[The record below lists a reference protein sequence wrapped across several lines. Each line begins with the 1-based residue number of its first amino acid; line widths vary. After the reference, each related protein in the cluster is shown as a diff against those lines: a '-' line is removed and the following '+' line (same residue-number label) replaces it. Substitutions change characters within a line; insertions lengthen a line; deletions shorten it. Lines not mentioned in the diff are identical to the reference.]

1 MHTPAE
7 IFGHTPE
14 GNHPDKESDI
24 EDQRCPF
31 KGGRCSKVS
40 QHSMME
46 DRDLR
51 FGACSI
57 HHGGRHLDGSAPHI
71 VCPKRIEQDDIMFKD
86 AARVLADP
94 DNFEVVDEVHFAV
107 GHFDFF
113 VVNTDADGT
122 VTDFCGLEPMMVST
136 TQTGGIIRGLIDYLE
151 DDRTFDDRYDYGI
164 NYRQVLGRMES
175 QLFLKGSVV
184 AEMGEQMMWAVQDV
198 FWEYI
203 LDNHPVELEEG
214 FDEDKPVGMVVYTLD
229 GDQQSGYDVRRQKEY
244 WGTLDEWLSLL
255 YPKADYTRESL
266 QQKLTEKY
274 GQGTYAAFSDD
285 GQFGV

>member
-1 MHTPAE
+1 
-7 IFGHTPE
+7 
-14 GNHPDKESDI
+14 
-24 EDQRCPF
+24 
-31 KGGRCSKVS
+31 
-40 QHSMME
+40 
-46 DRDLR
+46 
-51 FGACSI
+51 
-57 HHGGRHLDGSAPHI
+57 
-71 VCPKRIEQDDIMFKD
+71 MFKD